1 MKRSR
6 PQAGSYKILFPLLVV
21 PMLSFAD
28 YQSGLDAYNAGFY
41 ANALREWKQVADSP
55 PSNTIPTIYAET
67 LYAIAMLYWMGQGVT
82 KDFYEASNW
91 LQKSADLGHAG
102 AQAKLGYLYTEGI
115 AVQQDYDQAF
125 QWFTKA
131 AKQGDIDGQYNLGIF
146 YLNGWGTEQNT
157 TLGKQYLAAAA
168 AQGDKAAEAALIT
181 PRHSESAQPSLT
193 EEGGSDG

>member
-6 PQAGSYKILFPLLVV
+6 PQAGSYKILFLLLVV

-28 YQSGLDAYNAGFY
+28 YQSGLDAYNSGFY
-41 ANALREWKQVADSP
+41 ANALRDWKQVADSP
-55 PSNTIPTIYAET
+55 PSNTIPPIYAET
-67 LYAIAMLYWMGQGVT
+67 LYAIAMLYWVGQGVT
-82 KDFYEASNW
+82 KDYYLASTW
-91 LQKSADLGHAG
+91 LHRAADLGHAG

-115 AVQQDYDQAF
+115 AVEQDYKQAF

-146 YLNGWGTEQNT
+146 YLNGWGTEQDT

-168 AQGDKAAEAALIT
+168 AQGDEAAEAALT
-181 PRHSESAQPSLT
+181 PRHSGTAQPNIA